1 MPNLPTLF
9 CKELRSKK
17 FALLGRLPRYAAE
30 CVDDS
35 NHCWCHLTQH
45 EFGPDGG
52 KVQPLRCTAGRPCY
66 SSPLESWEQ
75 ENV

>member
-1 MPNLPTLF
+1 MTSLPTFF

-17 FALLGRLPRYAAE
+17 LALLGRLPRYAAE

-35 NHCWCHLTQH
+35 NHCWCHLTQQ

-52 KVQPLRCTAGRPCY
+52 KVQPVRCIAGRPCY
-66 SSPLESWEQ
+66 TSPLEGLDYA
-75 ENV
+75 

>member
-1 MPNLPTLF
+1 MTNAPTFF

-17 FALLGRLPRYAAE
+17 LALLGRLPRYAAE

-35 NHCWCHLTQH
+35 NHCWCHLTQQ

-52 KVQPLRCTAGRPCY
+52 KVQPVRCTPGRPCY
-66 SSPLESWEQ
+66 TSPLEGLDYA
-75 ENV
+75 